1 MRARTLSAGVIVLRE
16 FVEGTRV
23 LLLRV
28 YRNWD
33 FPKGALESDETPL
46 EAAIREVRE
55 ETGIRDLQFRLGHEH
70 AETAPYAHNKV
81 ARYYL
86 AWTDEDVNTLPI
98 NPVLGRAE
106 HHEFRWVSFEE
117 CAQLIPPRL
126 TDVWQWAQEYARHTS
141 A

>member
-1 MRARTLSAGVIVLRE
+1 MRARTLSAGVIVLRD
-16 FVEGTRV
+16 FPTGTRV

-33 FPKGALESDETPL
+33 FPKGALESDETPI

-55 ETGIRDLQFRLGHEH
+55 ETGIHDLNFKLGYAY
-70 AETAPYAHNKV
+70 AETQPYAHNKI

-86 AWTDEDVNTLPI
+86 AWTQQDLNTLPI

-106 HHEFRWVSFEE
+106 HHEFRWVTFEE
-117 CAQLIPPRL
+117 CSELIPPRL
-126 TDVWQWAQEYARHTS
+126 TEVWQWAQEYASHTT
-141 A
+141 